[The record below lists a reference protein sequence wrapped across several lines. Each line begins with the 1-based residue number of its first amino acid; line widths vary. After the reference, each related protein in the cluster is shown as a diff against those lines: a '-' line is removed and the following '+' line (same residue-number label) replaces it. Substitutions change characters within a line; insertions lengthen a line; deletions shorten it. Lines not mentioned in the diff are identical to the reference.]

1 MLVESYRFL
10 ATNAGR
16 LPIDLGNISEYSEDW
31 IKGMQ
36 KAMADIQLFG
46 SLSQIEECVRICED
60 IGKINPEAPGLYRV
74 NADKLLTD
82 LRMDLRRYL
91 GLEKI
96 KNPEKGVY
104 YFRIM
109 IEKDG
114 ERKCY

>member
-1 MLVESYRFL
+1 M
-10 ATNAGR
+10 
-16 LPIDLGNISEYSEDW
+16 
-31 IKGMQ
+31 
-36 KAMADIQLFG
+36 
-46 SLSQIEECVRICED
+46 
-60 IGKINPEAPGLYRV
+60 